1 MKAIIKK
8 DKFILL
14 DLWMKNYLLFVTK
27 IYKRK
32 MQLTRKVAAMIV
44 RVPYFDNLP
53 NFMKDL

>member
-32 MQLTRKVAAMIV
+32 MQPTRKVAAMIV
-44 RVPYFDNLP
+44 HVPYFDNLP